1 MGEGDPF
8 CCEGCTLRP
17 RGWGPFLSGVT
28 PLLGEALV
36 VGGRGGGGANLQAV
50 EDEAGTAALARV
62 GLADRP
68 LGMMVTVRCLVRYG
82 GVLLGF

>member
-1 MGEGDPF
+1 MA
-8 CCEGCTLRP
+8 RP
-17 RGWGPFLSGVT
+17 GVT

-50 EDEAGTAALARV
+50 GEEAGTAALARV

-68 LGMMVTVRCLVRYG
+68 VTRG
-82 GVLLGF
+82 K